1 MADGFGL
8 REKLDARIAS
18 ARRSLFW
25 PALIRSILPALVWF
39 TIFAVF
45 WFSGLYTA
53 MPLEAQATTGV
64 VFWVGFIT
72 TVLIGW
78 KVWRA
83 PSDDEARDLIDSA
96 IEGRPLSTWTD
107 RPAKPDTTG
116 WTLWQEHR
124 DRMAALAT
132 RVGKLDVR
140 AQWKQADP
148 LYLRLAAPTL
158 IIIAGLYANAAAP
171 DRFYRGL
178 FPDFGALFGAHTLKI
193 EAWITP
199 PVYTGLAPFVLTSG
213 EAAKAPEGSE
223 VTLRVIGPGAPQII
237 VSPTDGGA
245 VTLHP
250 QADIQ
255 NAYEARVIVK
265 EPMNIAV
272 NYWGTRASFPFTSI
286 DDVTPTVS
294 FVEPPKLG
302 DGDRTEFKYKVADDY
317 GVDKL
322 ELVFFGRK
330 DIPATAGVIEDLV

>member
-1 MADGFGL
+1 
-8 REKLDARIAS
+8 
-18 ARRSLFW
+18 
-25 PALIRSILPALVWF
+25 
-39 TIFAVF
+39 
-45 WFSGLYTA
+45 
-53 MPLEAQATTGV
+53 
-64 VFWVGFIT
+64 
-72 TVLIGW
+72 
-78 KVWRA
+78 
-83 PSDDEARDLIDSA
+83 DEARDLIDSA

-171 DRFYRGL
+171 DRLYRGL

-272 NYWGTRASFPFTSI
+272 NYWGTRASFPFTII

-302 DGDRTEFKYKVADDY
+302 EGDRTEFKYKVADDY

-330 DIPATAGVIEDLV
+330 DIPATAGVIEDLVPVETVALSPTDEEGEYSQDLVRHRWAGMDLKVKLRATDAAGQVAESDVVDYRLPDKIFLQPIGRMAQEARAVLLRNWEEYKVPV